1 MLLLHGKSRQKEMNI
16 ENTFS
21 ELKKK
26 KKPLFYYQHL
36 AVSLFLIIF

>member
-16 ENTFS
+16 EKTFS
-21 ELKKK
+21 ELIEKN
-26 KKPLFYYQHL
+26 PLFYYQHL

>member
-16 ENTFS
+16 EKTFS

-26 KKPLFYYQHL
+26 NPLFYYQHL

>member
-16 ENTFS
+16 EKTFS
-21 ELKKK
+21 ELIKKT
-26 KKPLFYYQHL
+26 LFYYQHL